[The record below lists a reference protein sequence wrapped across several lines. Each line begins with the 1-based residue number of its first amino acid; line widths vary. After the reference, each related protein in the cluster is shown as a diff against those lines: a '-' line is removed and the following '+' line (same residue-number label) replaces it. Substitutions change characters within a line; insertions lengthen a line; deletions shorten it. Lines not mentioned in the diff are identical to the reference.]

1 MHGKPTEIDATEKRL
16 REIMLAYLQ
25 AARFVASWPGG
36 DGLTIDDVLDSY
48 AEAVARGQ
56 VPDWHQLLSDHPEME
71 PELHAW
77 LATKD
82 RWQFAFRRGLGAV
95 GGDAGSEQAQD
106 G

>member
-56 VPDWHQLLSDHPEME
+56 VPDWHQLRSAHPEME
-71 PELHAW
+71 AELHAW
-77 LATKD
+77 LAAKD
-82 RWQFAFRRGLGAV
+82 RWQFAFRRRA
-95 GGDAGSEQAQD
+95 EI
-106 G
+106 